1 MFHKGTPSDA
11 REAIMSFANT
21 IDVKGPD
28 EVLTP
33 LTEIRPVPVLEVV
46 KDGFQCLYSNC
57 NSYLCGTR
65 MQIEYHC
72 RKSHEWTKK
81 EGIQW
86 RSQAVQTFFK
96 GIYTLT

>member
-11 REAIMSFANT
+11 REAIKSFANT

-33 LTEIRPVPVLEVV
+33 LTEIRPVPGLEVV

-57 NSYLCGTR
+57 NSYLCVTR